1 MAGQFDLL
9 TGSSKQ
15 PVTMKLDE
23 VAAFSKRL
31 RYADKDTKRAARQ
44 ANQRI
49 AKRVVV
55 EIRAAALF
63 DPFHRRQYAK
73 FLPSVKAV
81 QGTTPKV
88 RIGGARNF
96 RGPRYRGDKSVKLW
110 EVQGGVEFG
119 SSRTH
124 DRLGRR
130 TGNKFGPRKKG
141 GYVVFPVIKS
151 MQKYIRH
158 QYNLEMEK
166 VLKGL

>member
-1 MAGQFDLL
+1 MANDFDLL

-23 VAAFSKRL
+23 VREFAKRL
-31 RYADKDTKRAARQ
+31 RYVDKDTKKAARQ

-49 AKRVVV
+49 AQRVVV
-55 EIRAAALF
+55 EIRGAALF
-63 DPFHRRQYAK
+63 DPYHVRQYAK

-81 QGTTPKV
+81 QGTTPKIK
-88 RIGGARNF
+88 IGGARNF

-119 SSRTH
+119 SDRIT

-141 GYVVFPVIKS
+141 GWVVFPVIKS
-151 MQKYIRH
+151 MQKFIRR

-166 VLKGL
+166 VLRGL